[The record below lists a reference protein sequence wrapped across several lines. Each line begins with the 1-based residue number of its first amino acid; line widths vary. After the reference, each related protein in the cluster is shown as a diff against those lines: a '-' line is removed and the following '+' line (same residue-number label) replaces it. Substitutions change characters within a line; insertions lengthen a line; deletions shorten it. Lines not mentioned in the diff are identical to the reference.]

1 MANQSPS
8 SLFLDQGQGFWG
20 ALKERYPWLTP
31 AQIQA
36 LLPQV
41 QAMNP
46 NITDIGIG
54 YPGEPYNIPYIPK
67 PPGYIRE
74 YDDPEDV
81 RAYGEQE
88 AGAMRSFLAKSP
100 SARNSALDVEYE
112 KTASVARLA
121 RAFGVNVSVP
131 TRRQGARSTAD
142 PAKGVAN
149 KTANRKYFE
158 DLMAFS
164 AQVGGRIT
172 SDELREFMT
181 SINAGEDQ
189 WKALE
194 SSGHWKHLNLG
205 DLVPMYWIEDNE
217 LKISWHNKNDVTD
230 IQIQRANNKTL
241 KKEDAE
247 AKRGFEIK
255 KDKVFIVEAA
265 RAYNKGK
272 GIRTHEDFTKFR
284 TDNATVL
291 SKDPETL
298 ASLKGVIPDAL
309 WQRGKMEP
317 LFRKNADGT
326 ITVRDFEVGDAKYND
341 GLSSGE
347 WSRKI
352 EQVLVNERQKARAL
366 YLKVVNENTDLDEPA
381 LRNLFLAKAHQQGI
395 IGSEDLNLATY
406 FDDWYQGDKRNKGRL
421 QRELSTALQYINEPP
436 TAAKIKEIRRV
447 LSTMHP
453 ETQKKFWEQYNQ
465 RFEYSDTEPRRLYH
479 PTSGEESPFIT
490 TWAERFMWEDKGY
503 TSEVPIDTRP
513 AFEKKL
519 AQRHIPITDAIKDA
533 GTGAKTFL
541 YVGQEL
547 SENDA
552 KAFLDKFPSGIERW
566 TPNAQ
571 REFQSDY
578 RKSKEKWLE
587 KPEGKQP
594 GLAFLD
600 AEIQTI
606 IRLIRQGG
614 AAQIAALKRI
624 EKLYDPDSAVR
635 EGEVDLLMSLEPI
648 FGKLKTL
655 IQKATGDIKILSDPV
670 MQELEMAAYVYW
682 KTRTDF
688 LRDRLGEDKID
699 YDSFN
704 LPDPYK
710 LGGPSPSD
718 FARGVERDMGE
729 LPVLGEGVKT
739 SWEETVGNK
748 AARYLDGD
756 NFDPYLVLG
765 ITPLEDVRSDYV
777 NPSIYDTLISRL
789 FGRSDPERQRKKSR
803 YSILLPDG

>member
-1 MANQSPS
+1 
-8 SLFLDQGQGFWG
+8 
-20 ALKERYPWLTP
+20 
-31 AQIQA
+31 
-36 LLPQV
+36 
-41 QAMNP
+41 
-46 NITDIGIG
+46 
-54 YPGEPYNIPYIPK
+54 
-67 PPGYIRE
+67 
-74 YDDPEDV
+74 
-81 RAYGEQE
+81 
-88 AGAMRSFLAKSP
+88 
-100 SARNSALDVEYE
+100 
-112 KTASVARLA
+112 
-121 RAFGVNVSVP
+121 
-131 TRRQGARSTAD
+131 
-142 PAKGVAN
+142 
-149 KTANRKYFE
+149 
-158 DLMAFS
+158 MAFS

-189 WKALE
+189 WKALKE
-194 SSGHWKHLNLG
+194 SGSWKHLDLG
-205 DLVPMYWIEDNE
+205 DLVPMYEIVNGE
-217 LKISWHNKNDVTD
+217 LSISWHNKNDVTD
-230 IQIQRANNKTL
+230 IQIQRGAGKTL
-241 KKEDAE
+241 KREDAE

-255 KDKVFIVEAA
+255 KDKVSIVEAA
-265 RAYNKGK
+265 RAYNNGK
-272 GIRTHEDFTKFR
+272 GIRTHEDLTKFR

-298 ASLKGVIPDAL
+298 ASLKGVIPEAL

-317 LFRKNADGT
+317 LFKKNADGT
-326 ITVRDFEVGDAKYND
+326 ITVKDFEVGDATYND
-341 GLSSGE
+341 ALSSGE

-352 EQVLVNERQKARAL
+352 EQVLVNERLKARAL

-381 LRNLFLAKAHQQGI
+381 LRNLFLTKAHQQGI
-395 IGSEDLNLATY
+395 IGSEDLNLAKY
-406 FDDWYQGDKRNKGRL
+406 FDDWYQGDKRKTGRL

-447 LSTMHP
+447 LSTMAP
-453 ETQKKFWEQYNQ
+453 ETQKQFWDQYNQ
-465 RFEYSDTEPRRLYH
+465 QFGYSDTEPRRLYH

-503 TSEVPIDTRP
+503 TSEEPIDTRP
-513 AFEKKL
+513 AYEKKL
-519 AQRHIPITDAIKDA
+519 AQRHTPITDAIKDA

-547 SENDA
+547 PEDDA

-571 REFQSDY
+571 REFQSGY

-655 IQKATGDIKILSDPV
+655 IQRATGDIKILSDPV

-688 LRDRLGEDKID
+688 LRDRLREDKID

-718 FARGVERDMGE
+718 FARGVERDVGE
-729 LPVLGEGVKT
+729 LPLLGEGVKT

-765 ITPLEDVRSDYV
+765 IAPLEGVRSDYV
-777 NPSIYDTLISRL
+777 SPSIYDTLISRL
-789 FGRSDPERQRKKSR
+789 LGRSDPERQREKSK
-803 YSILLPDG
+803 YSKLL